1 MINTAVIGYGYAGR
15 SFHTYLVGLAEG
27 LNLYAIATRSPER
40 RQAAAQA
47 HPDVKLYETIDQV
60 IADDEVDLVIL
71 ATPPRHARRTWDS
84 GDGRRQAPRYG
95 QGDVP

>member
-15 SFHTYLVGLAEG
+15 SFHAYLVGLAEG
-27 LNLYAIATRSPER
+27 LNLYAIATRSSER

-71 ATPPRHARRTWDS
+71 ATPHDTHAEL
-84 GDGRRQAPRYG
+84 GIQAMGRGQAPRYG
-95 QGDVP
+95 